1 MDDISII
8 VIGFI
13 GISGTKVLLE
23 EKKENLLSRFSL
35 NFLQEKIK
43 EIKKIE
49 TAVNNFDLVKFIKNN
64 LLYNDIDNEPCIY
77 EIKKGGFLSA
87 LWKSAESVKS
97 GLIYELL
104 KVPILQSTIE
114 VAEFFNINPY
124 RLYSGNSYIVFTKN
138 KKVLFEDFFSEY
150 GAYLNLF
157 PIEEVGELKK
167 VKSRRRIDSDGM
179 TFLTKDYKD
188 EIDKVIDKFTK
199 GK

>member
-138 KKVLFEDFFSEY
+138 KKELFEDFFSEY